1 MPRKPAPAL
10 PPPDLPDKAAAFLA
24 WLEFQKGASPATVR
38 AYGTDLMEFERF
50 LNTEGATLSQPE
62 SVTKRHVQAFS
73 ASLFRAGTARSSTA
87 RKLSALRSLFRY
99 LQRGRQISADPCAGV
114 RNPRQEHR
122 HPAMLNVDQ
131 VFSLLSDTP
140 PAQPGCTPESE
151 PECTPECMENVLRL
165 RDKALLELLYGS
177 GLRISEALGLDAAD
191 CPPLDRPGVSVRVM
205 GKGSK
210 QRMAPLS
217 DTCRAALALWLEAR
231 PRLAARGETALFVGR
246 RGARLNRRQAA
257 RIVEENAVLAG
268 IVQHVSPHELR
279 HSYATHLLE
288 GGADLRS
295 VQELLGHSR
304 ISTTQRY
311 THLNLDALTRVYDA
325 AHPFADHNA
334 GQTEPER
341 PGANDAPPSR
351 DSSAPVQRRG
361 RPKKKP

>member
-10 PPPDLPDKAAAFLA
+10 PPPDLPDRAAAFLA

-38 AYGTDLMEFERF
+38 AYGTDLMEFEQF
-50 LNTEGATLSQPE
+50 LNEQGATLNQPD
-62 SVTKRHVQAFS
+62 SVTRRHVQAFS
-73 ASLFRAGTARSSTA
+73 ASLFRAGAARSSTA

-99 LQRGRQISADPCAGV
+99 FRRGRQISIDPCAGV

-131 VFSLLSDTP
+131 MFALLSDAPSGQPEQP
-140 PAQPGCTPESE
+140 PYDTEE
-151 PECTPECMENVLRL
+151 LLRL

-177 GLRISEALGLDAAD
+177 GLRISEALGLNAEE
-191 CPPLDRPGVSVRVM
+191 CPPLELPGVSIRVM

-210 QRMAPLS
+210 HRLALLS
-217 DTCRAALALWLEAR
+217 DTCRTALAAWLEAR
-231 PRLAARGETALFVGR
+231 PRLAARGEPALFVGR

-257 RIVEENAVLAG
+257 RIVEKCSTRAG
-268 IVQHVSPHELR
+268 IAQHVSPHELR

-311 THLNLDALTRVYDA
+311 THLNLDALTRIYDA
-325 AHPFADHNA
+325 AHPFADH
-334 GQTEPER
+334 T
-341 PGANDAPPSR
+341 S
-351 DSSAPVQRRG
+351 G
-361 RPKKKP
+361 RPKSDIPEVADGDASLSPPITRQARATKKNS

>member
-10 PPPDLPDKAAAFLA
+10 PPPDLPDRAAAFLA
-24 WLEFQKGASPATVR
+24 WPAFQKGASPATVR
-38 AYGTDLMEFERF
+38 AYGTDLMEFEHF
-50 LNTEGATLSQPE
+50 LNEQGATLNQPD

-99 LQRGRQISADPCAGV
+99 LQRGRQISVDPSAGV
-114 RNPRQEHR
+114 HNPRQEHR

-131 VFSLLSDTP
+131 MFSLLSDAPSAHPQQP
-140 PAQPGCTPESE
+140 PQNTGEL
-151 PECTPECMENVLRL
+151 LRL

-177 GLRISEALGLDAAD
+177 GLRISEALGLNAEE
-191 CPPLDRPGVSVRVM
+191 CPPLGRPGVSIRVM

-210 QRMAPLS
+210 HRLALIS
-217 DTCRAALALWLEAR
+217 DTCRAALAAWLEAR
-231 PRLAARGETALFVGR
+231 PRLAARGEPALFVGR

-257 RIVEENAVLAG
+257 RIVEEHSMLAG
-268 IVQHVSPHELR
+268 IAQHVSPHELR

-311 THLNLDALTRVYDA
+311 THLNLDSLARIYDA
-325 AHPFADHNA
+325 AHPFADH
-334 GQTEPER
+334 
-341 PGANDAPPSR
+341 ANNQPAPDIP
-351 DSSAPVQRRG
+351 DVTGGEAPASPPATRRG
-361 RPKKKP
+361 RPKKNTS

>member
-1 MPRKPAPAL
+1 MPRKPAPVL
-10 PPPDLPDKAAAFLA
+10 PPPDLPACATAFLA

-50 LNTEGATLSQPE
+50 LNGEGATLNQPE
-62 SVTKRHVQAFS
+62 SVAKRHVQAFS

-99 LQRGRQISADPCAGV
+99 LRRGRQISVDPCAGV

-122 HPAMLNVDQ
+122 HPVMLNVDQ
-131 VFSLLSDTP
+131 MFSLLSGTP
-140 PAQPGCTPESE
+140 PAHSDNMPDSVETA
-151 PECTPECMENVLRL
+151 LHL
-165 RDKALLELLYGS
+165 RDSALLELLYGS
-177 GLRISEALGLDAAD
+177 GLRISEALGLDTAD
-191 CPPLDRPGVSVRVM
+191 CPPLDHPDVSIRVM

-210 QRMAPLS
+210 QRLAPLS
-217 DTCRAALALWLEAR
+217 DTCRAALARWLEAR
-231 PRLAARGETALFVGR
+231 HLLAPRGENALFVGQ

-257 RIVEENAVLAG
+257 RIVEESAVLAG
-268 IVQHVSPHELR
+268 IAQHVSPHELR

-295 VQELLGHSR
+295 VQQLLGHSR

-325 AHPFADHNA
+325 AHPFAEHAAAQPEQDSPGNA
-334 GQTEPER
+334 EAHE
-341 PGANDAPPSR
+341 GASR
-351 DSSAPVQRRG
+351 KGRSVPVKRQD
-361 RPKKKP
+361 